1 MEGERWIDHFPSVLS
16 IEVLRGRRQ
25 TSHQFSTDFMGV
37 SRGLNHRFPCRVLL
51 VSCFVLSSDRCD
63 RFYNANPPHA
73 ISHRGGRFCHSSP
86 PLHTFPQGVGGS
98 LWHVFGTFGQIEC
111 LRLFVGSPPG
121 VVVFV
126 NYVFWRPHGDRPPHP
141 SYFCKK
147 MVLSTCRYSK
157 FENN

>member
-86 PLHTFPQGVGGS
+86 PLHTFPQGVGGVA
-98 LWHVFGTFGQIEC
+98 LACFWHFWPNRMFAVVRRFSPGGCRFRQLCFLEAPRGPT
-111 LRLFVGSPPG
+111 SPPLL
-121 VVVFV
+121 F
-126 NYVFWRPHGDRPPHP
+126 
-141 SYFCKK
+141 
-147 MVLSTCRYSK
+147 L
-157 FENN
+157 